1 MKAMEVYTLGKRWAG
16 AHQIT
21 RTRERPPLERT
32 AVDSLA
38 LEGVIVKSGK
48 MVSSR

>member
-1 MKAMEVYTLGKRWAG
+1 MEVYTTGKRWAG

-21 RTRERPPLERT
+21 RTSERRSLERT

-38 LEGVIVKSGK
+38 LAGVIVKSGK